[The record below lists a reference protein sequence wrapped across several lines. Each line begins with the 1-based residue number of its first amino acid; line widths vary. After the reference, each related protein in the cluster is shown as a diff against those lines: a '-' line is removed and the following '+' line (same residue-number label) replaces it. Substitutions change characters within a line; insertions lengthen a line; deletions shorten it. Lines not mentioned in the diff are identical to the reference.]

1 MRLLLSS
8 VAILISTW
16 SLANDLEDRVDELE
30 MKSLLQSVQLG
41 GELIVRHDSVTKN
54 IQRNNEYKE
63 YTYSLDRLRFRLNLS
78 ADLSD
83 RVTFYGR
90 FVASKAQNEI
100 FPVDDQNDDPINR
113 DQNGRAFRGADL
125 YLERAYLN
133 YKIMDGLVF
142 SAGRLPIIE
151 GGPYHLGYGE
161 APMGSYPLI
170 SYNNNFDG
178 YALTYANS
186 GFVVRGIYHPW
197 SSPVRDNNNVQ
208 SPAFGGNGRQMGI
221 GEMKV
226 LNFEYSNKKLGF
238 ARNFTTVFQHFFA
251 ENLQLPD
258 TLENPN
264 GGLLPSSLTFD
275 GTLNT
280 LYVELF
286 DLMNS
291 GFSIGI
297 THTATTI
304 DTRGDLAGG
313 ALPVTLG
320 FFSGKDKDTV
330 TGSIN
335 HVMASYNMPV
345 KALMNPTI
353 GIEYSQTTD
362 DYFYPNNNPI
372 DPLRMLS
379 NLGSVSHL
387 FYVQPLDEF
396 LKLRLGT
403 IAVKPERSDNFFGTK
418 SDLSGDAAKENSA
431 AYAELRLKF

>member
-161 APMGSYPLI
+161 APMGSLGEDLRP
-170 SYNNNFDG
+170 SK
-178 YALTYANS
+178 THES
-186 GFVVRGIYHPW
+186 W
-197 SSPVRDNNNVQ
+197 S
-208 SPAFGGNGRQMGI
+208 
-221 GEMKV
+221 
-226 LNFEYSNKKLGF
+226 
-238 ARNFTTVFQHFFA
+238 T
-251 ENLQLPD
+251 QLPSVHRA
-258 TLENPN
+258 LIAA
-264 GGLLPSSLTFD
+264 LRSLW
-275 GTLNT
+275 N
-280 LYVELF
+280 
-286 DLMNS
+286 
-291 GFSIGI
+291 
-297 THTATTI
+297 
-304 DTRGDLAGG
+304 
-313 ALPVTLG
+313 
-320 FFSGKDKDTV
+320 
-330 TGSIN
+330 
-335 HVMASYNMPV
+335 
-345 KALMNPTI
+345 
-353 GIEYSQTTD
+353 
-362 DYFYPNNNPI
+362 
-372 DPLRMLS
+372 LS
-379 NLGSVSHL
+379 TM
-387 FYVQPLDEF
+387 PLDA
-396 LKLRLGT
+396 GW
-403 IAVKPERSDNFFGTK
+403 
-418 SDLSGDAAKENSA
+418 
-431 AYAELRLKF
+431 